1 MLNHHENNRLTNCD
15 YLVLCF
21 SLQRRLGVMAT
32 SNDYT
37 VNAGRLEDLVAHRDH
52 ETGEVFHRVV
62 PGHAVEVRTRFGH
75 SYTHLHR
82 FDDTADGLARAERLA
97 QAVKTVL
104 DVDGIGGLNLDF
116 WSVRTIYGTD
126 AYLDE
131 EPEIVQ
137 RERED
142 EMGSD
147 FFGGR
152 YR

>member
-1 MLNHHENNRLTNCD
+1 MTTSDEYTVSAGRVEDVATYNDPEDGEVRQ
-15 YLVLCF
+15 YLV
-21 SLQRRLGVMAT
+21 
-32 SNDYT
+32 
-37 VNAGRLEDLVAHRDH
+37 AGHC
-52 ETGEVFHRVV
+52 
-62 PGHAVEVRTRFGH
+62 VEVRTRFGH

-82 FDDTADGLARAERLA
+82 FDDTPHGLARAEKLA
-97 QAVKTVL
+97 RAVKGVL
-104 DVDGIGGLNLDF
+104 DVDGMAGLNIGF

-131 EPEIVQ
+131 EPGIVQ

-142 EMGSD
+142 DMCSD